1 MNGLSRRSITIRAAN
16 PDDAAG
22 IARVHVESWR
32 TTYRGIVPS
41 EYLERMSPERR
52 ERFWG
57 SVIAQADSPAL
68 VYVAASPS
76 GEVLGFAYGGTER
89 EGNASYTGELL
100 AIYLLEQQQR
110 LGVGRRL
117 FASVVEELLRHGHA
131 SMLVRVLRDNP
142 SRGFYERLGGQYVA
156 EKPIDIGGTE
166 LIEVAYGWS
175 DLRTLSEQVA
185 RWAE

>member
-22 IARVHVESWR
+22 IARMHVESWR

-41 EYLERMSPERR
+41 KYLERMSPERR
-52 ERFWG
+52 ERFWAG
-57 SVIAQADSPAL
+57 IIGNPGGDEFVFVAEAAD
-68 VYVAASPS
+68 
-76 GEVLGFAYGGTER
+76 GQIIGFASGGPAR
-89 EGNASYTGELL
+89 EGDASYTGELY
-100 AIYLLEQQQR
+100 AIYLLEHFQDS
-110 LGVGRRL
+110 GVGRRL
-117 FASVVEELLRHGHA
+117 FAMIVDELLSQGHA
-131 SMLVRVLRDNP
+131 SMLVWVLRDNP
-142 SRGFYERLGGQYVA
+142 SSGFYERLGGQYVA
-156 EKPIDIGGTE
+156 EKPIDIGGTK